1 MLFGLSPA
9 LQCWLALDH
18 TGRKVEQWDN
28 IDRGIVLLRVW
39 QRIGQMQIGE
49 IDLGATLDSRRQQ
62 GCMSLTRSLVF
73 DQSDLF

>member
-1 MLFGLSPA
+1 MLFGLSQA

-18 TGRKVEQWDN
+18 TGRKLEQWDN

-39 QRIGQMQIGE
+39 QRIEQMQIGE
-49 IDLGATLDSRRQQ
+49 IDLGAVLDSRRPQ
-62 GCMSLTRSLVF
+62 GCTGLTRPLVL